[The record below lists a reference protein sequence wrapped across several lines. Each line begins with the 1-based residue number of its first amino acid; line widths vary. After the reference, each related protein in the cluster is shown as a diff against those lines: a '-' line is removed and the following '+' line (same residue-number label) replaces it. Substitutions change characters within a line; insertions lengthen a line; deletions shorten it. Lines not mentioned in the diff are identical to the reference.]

1 MSNFSE
7 EPDAKIHTGGS
18 SNVIILNNGV
28 EVNVIYEMQEE
39 NPVEMLDT
47 MGNQDLVVRQLQME
61 NARLLQRNKALQEG
75 LKRHIEIIAV
85 LKRDFDNMKTV
96 LDQLLNDSFEL
107 SNENSIDNVV
117 VNSASNVV
125 ELVSLL

>member
-125 ELVSLL
+125 DLVSLL